1 MSPAGPFTLGK
12 EERICSRTLID
23 KLFNGDESRSLSS
36 FPLRVVYMLT
46 ERKEQDVP
54 AKLLVSVSKKH
65 FKHAV
70 KRNRVKRQIRE
81 TYRLNKHLV
90 VASMEQKKDL
100 QLALAFVWLAD
111 KLYSTA
117 IVEQHVR
124 ILLKRIS
131 DKL

>member
-46 ERKEQDVP
+46 ERTEQAGP
-54 AKLLVSVSKKH
+54 AKLRVSVSKKH